1 MDIYTKFKELEI
13 KQIEETALLF
23 LTEIQ
28 VMTDKIIIDNSMI
41 NDIVFELNGNGI
53 YFIANTDNS
62 KIEFSLYEISSE
74 TDNESFD
81 IDDINI
87 TINEL
92 DNIEYLNR
100 ILDDITERY
109 HFDDISSYFEPIINR
124 TKTKPTKF
132 NEKSKA
138 KASSFLALGKK

>member
-13 KQIEETALLF
+13 KQIEEMALLF

-28 VMTDKIIIDNSMI
+28 KVSDIIISDNSMI
-41 NDIVFELNGNGI
+41 NDIEFELNGNGI
-53 YFIANTDNS
+53 YFIVNTDSS
-62 KIEFSLYEISSE
+62 KIEFSLYNLSSE
-74 TDNESFD
+74 TDNEIFD

-87 TINEL
+87 KINKL

-100 ILDDITERY
+100 ILEDITERY

-124 TKTKPTKF
+124 TKTKPTRF